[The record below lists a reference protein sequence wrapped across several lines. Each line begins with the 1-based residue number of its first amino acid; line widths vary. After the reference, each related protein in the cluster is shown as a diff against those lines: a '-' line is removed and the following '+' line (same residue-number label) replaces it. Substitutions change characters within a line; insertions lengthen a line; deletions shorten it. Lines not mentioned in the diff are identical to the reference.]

1 MLYFCMSYEDYYYP
15 NNSFDIESEFNDVT
29 MAIQGVET
37 YHTATMIKAT
47 MTKTTMTK
55 TTVIKLFESLYNR
68 G

>member
-1 MLYFCMSYEDYYYP
+1 
-15 NNSFDIESEFNDVT
+15 

-55 TTVIKLFESLYNR
+55 TTTTQTTIIKLFESLYNR